1 LARQA
6 QALEDATP
14 RGHAHPHA
22 RLHSDAGAQLV
33 SGESRIVVHQLA
45 EQDMGRLGS
54 ARSLPAGM
62 RLRGNGPRRT
72 VLAEHV
78 LDERQ
83 TDPEQV
89 RQGTL

>member
-1 LARQA
+1 
-6 QALEDATP
+6 
-14 RGHAHPHA
+14 
-22 RLHSDAGAQLV
+22 
-33 SGESRIVVHQLA
+33 VHQLA